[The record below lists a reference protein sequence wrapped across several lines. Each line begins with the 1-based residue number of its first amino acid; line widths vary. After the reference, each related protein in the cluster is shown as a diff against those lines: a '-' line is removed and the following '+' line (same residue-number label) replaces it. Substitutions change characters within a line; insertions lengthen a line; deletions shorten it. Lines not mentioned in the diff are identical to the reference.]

1 MFTYINRECP
11 ECKFISTK
19 DKPIFEEIEVDLD
32 NDIEK
37 IVLVC
42 GQCGFGFYKE

>member
-1 MFTYINRECP
+1 MFTYINKQCS
-11 ECKFISTK
+11 ECKFISTE

-32 NDIEK
+32 TNTEK

-42 GQCGFGFYKE
+42 ENCGFRFYKE